1 MNYRDMSYEEFY
13 NNVMSKIEDPLNDEN
28 LSKIVYMHKSD
39 NKILLSGDHR
49 FDFSSVF
56 EDDIMTPEHSLSVK
70 FAKNDTSSLIKF
82 VHIFQNKCKEKELP
96 YSTELFKPDCWYV
109 IHSDTELL
117 PIYLEILEEIG
128 REYPD
133 IKEKVEEP
141 PLIVGKINE
150 WIGYISCPNDYFQS
164 YYEIHADIVNRVVS
178 QKLDEW
184 EENGE
189 DRSNLYKNSKFLEEV
204 RREIKKATE
213 LDDIDDYNFA
223 FKKDTKEKFLN
234 LDHSY
239 KVTNDFYSQLN
250 NITSKKYNSSP
261 RKKTLSETISHYYNY
276 LKDFAKNAHIE
287 IVYRNTN
294 NSKDVDN
301 EDVKLL
307 ENKYENVDNE
317 DVKLLED
324 KYNIE
329 YDNNDVLRLEN
340 KYDIEDVELSQ
351 TKKKGPKSK
360 INNFQIDSVFPN
372 VSYHL
377 VKDEIIQDLPIYSK
391 QKSRWQGVMTDQEIK
406 ASQLKIRKR

>member
-70 FAKNDTSSLIKF
+70 FVAYDYSSKAKFSD
-82 VHIFQNKCKEKELP
+82 IFLKKCKERKLP
-96 YSTELFKPDCWYV
+96 IAIQDSSDCWYV
-109 IHSDTELL
+109 IHSDTEKL

-301 EDVKLL
+301 EDVKLF

>member
-1 MNYRDMSYEEFY
+1 MNYKDMSYEEFY

-28 LSKIVYMHKSD
+28 LSKYIHNVDERLTVLGGTIQLSSTEDFKFHKHQH
-39 NKILLSGDHR
+39 N
-49 FDFSSVF
+49 
-56 EDDIMTPEHSLSVK
+56 LSVK

-82 VHIFQNKCKEKELP
+82 GDIFQNKCKEKELP

-133 IKEKVEEP
+133 IQEKVEEP

-150 WIGYISCPNDYFQS
+150 WIGYETYPRDSFFHIRT
-164 YYEIHADIVNRVVS
+164 RVVNNAIDK
-178 QKLDEW
+178 KLGKW
-184 EENGE
+184 KKRGA
-189 DRSNLYKNSKFLEEV
+189 DRSNLYKNPEFLEEV
-204 RREIKKATE
+204 RGEIRAFAVSNG
-213 LDDIDDYNFA
+213 IDDHNFA
-223 FKKDTKEKFLN
+223 FNKDTKEKFLN